1 MPMVIRTLDE
11 REARIHELLSQLD
24 LLNAY
29 GAERSGSL
37 FALTD
42 QETPNPHTTLAS
54 AGLPFASG
62 ATQRQISTYVAEYLG
77 EPERNYDREI
87 FRDYVLLPLREV
99 GILEQLFVRPKN
111 DLIGDPSPALSE
123 RGFWVPKSPTSSY
136 ILTADAETLILATAA
151 KGWDDELAAFVGAT
165 PKRRERITQHRARV
179 MLEGAAVETKHG
191 LLIEA
196 ACSTLLDSGQFAGFE
211 LIFKDDG
218 DDDRVKEPWATRLN
232 DLGLT
237 LDLSTRYP
245 DAILASVASRSL
257 WIVDAVSSDGEV
269 DTIRFHEISGWA
281 SWHGWTIAGATTAYA
296 DYQTYSRRQGAMQN
310 IAAGTTIW
318 VAEDGGKLL
327 IVSSLG

>member
-1 MPMVIRTLDE
+1 MSGVALARDK
-11 REARIHELLSQLD
+11 REARIHELLSELD
-24 LLNAY
+24 LLNTY

-42 QETPNPHTTLAS
+42 QATANPHTTLAS
-54 AGLPFASG
+54 AGLPFAAG

-77 EPERNYDREI
+77 EPGRNYDREV

-99 GILEQLFVRPKN
+99 GILEQLFVRPKKE
-111 DLIGDPSPALSE
+111 LVGDPVPALLE

-136 ILTADAETLILATAA
+136 VLTEEAEALILETPSEA
-151 KGWDDELAAFVGAT
+151 WDEALAAFVGAT
-165 PKRRERITQHRARV
+165 PKRRERIAQHRARV

-196 ACSTLLDSGQFAGFE
+196 ACSTLLGSDEFADFE

-218 DDDRVKEPWATRLN
+218 DDDRIKEPWATRLKH
-232 DLGLT
+232 LGLT

-245 DAILASVASRSL
+245 DGILALVDRRAL
-257 WIVDAVSSDGEV
+257 WIVDAVSSDGEI
-269 DTIRFHEISGWA
+269 DTIRLEEISDWA
-281 SWHGWTIAGATTAYA
+281 TRHGWTIAGATTAYA

-318 VAEDGGKLL
+318 IAEDGGKLL
-327 IVSSLG
+327 SVSSLG

>member
-1 MPMVIRTLDE
+1 MTCLLSDEGTIVLMPMVIRTLDE

-111 DLIGDPSPALSE
+111 DLTGDPSPALSE

-151 KGWDDELAAFVGAT
+151 KGWNDELAAFVGAT
-165 PKRRERITQHRARV
+165 PKRRERITQ
-179 MLEGAAVETKHG
+179 
-191 LLIEA
+191 
-196 ACSTLLDSGQFAGFE
+196 
-211 LIFKDDG
+211 
-218 DDDRVKEPWATRLN
+218 
-232 DLGLT
+232 GLT